1 MSETVLQMA
10 ADRFK
15 LAEHERNV
23 HSITIEEG
31 VTRAQLINPA
41 FLAHVAAKLRPYD
54 QIEVRC
60 DDGTLFAKLLVLQA
74 ERTWARVHVLE
85 WHNLTTRDVSLS
97 QVGEQAK
104 SGAADKAAGP
114 DPARALM
121 PEDDYLVQWK
131 GPHKKWCVIRKADG
145 AYMREAEPDKAAATT
160 WLLDWIK
167 VTA

>member
-1 MSETVLQMA
+1 MSETVLQMS

-15 LAEHERNV
+15 LAEHERNI

-97 QVGEQAK
+97 QGEDK
-104 SGAADKAAGP
+104 ESAAAAQK
-114 DPARALM
+114 LS

-131 GPHKKWCVIRKADG
+131 GPHKKWCVIRKVDG
-145 AYMREAEPDKAAATT
+145 AYMREQEADKSAATT
-160 WLLDWIK
+160 WLADWLKI
-167 VTA
+167 TA